1 MGILFALNVD
11 LSIFPLYDHAIARI
25 FWHTDEIPPEVK
37 DFRQFVA
44 GPLGGTITCSY
55 LLLAYLAWYPFQ
67 QREKWARNAI
77 TIAFTFWCLI
87 DSYICFNYQVY
98 FQIYLINS
106 LSVLQ
111 KALPII
117 CTWNAFKN

>member
-11 LSIFPLYDHAIARI
+11 LPIFPLYDHAIGRI
-25 FWHTDEIPPEVK
+25 FWHTDEIPPEVM

-44 GPLGGTITCSY
+44 GPLGGTITCCY

-77 TIAFTFWCLI
+77 TIAFTVWCLI
-87 DSYICFNYQVY
+87 DSYICFKYQVY

-117 CTWNAFKN
+117 CTWNVFKN